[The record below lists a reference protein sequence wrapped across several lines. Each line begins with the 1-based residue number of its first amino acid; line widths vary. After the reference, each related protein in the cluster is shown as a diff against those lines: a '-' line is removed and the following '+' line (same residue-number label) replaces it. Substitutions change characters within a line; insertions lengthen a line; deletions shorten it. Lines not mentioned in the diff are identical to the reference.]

1 MLALKSFLIEH
12 TEQWMH
18 LKTLPQTVNRL
29 SNYIVNDNTLP
40 IKCPTIRSFC
50 AESIVI
56 CVCVCQIL
64 RIQWPRFLQQKN
76 QVMFAPHDCDI
87 IMFKGTLVFKIMF
100 EIKIKICKIKQV
112 TFFKK
117 WCLILLNSL
126 ICIPV
131 YNGLL
136 ILNMQQNEN
145 KMPPPSLKCS
155 WIVILV
161 IILLKYS
168 LVNTLMFSVY
178 KNASL
183 DLV

>member
-1 MLALKSFLIEH
+1 MLALKTFLIEH

-87 IMFKGTLVFKIMF
+87 CLKVHLCLKSCLKQ
-100 EIKIKICKIKQV
+100 KIKICKIKQV
-112 TFFKK
+112 TFLKM

-126 ICIPV
+126 ICI
-131 YNGLL
+131 
-136 ILNMQQNEN
+136 
-145 KMPPPSLKCS
+145 
-155 WIVILV
+155 
-161 IILLKYS
+161 
-168 LVNTLMFSVY
+168 NTSI
-178 KNASL
+178 
-183 DLV
+183 